1 MPGPGKSDAVRFDE
15 LQRALRLALELRE
28 LPPGSLLQKR
38 HAIDGLRALVGAQV
52 GVWAYVD
59 GVSAGTGFL
68 RTLLDI
74 GWCGD
79 AERRAFR
86 SYVDRE
92 QWVSIDPSMPPL
104 ARAATSPMFT
114 FTRDQLLGDR
124 AWYGSEHVQGLRRT
138 ARVDSFIYT
147 AYGPT
152 ANAAVALSLHRA
164 WGERQFSERER
175 RLVDLFHRECVFLHE
190 AQGADLAPAILHGLS
205 PRMREVLRGLSRGR
219 SEKEVAAALRLSPHT
234 VHDHVKALYRHVG
247 VHSRSE
253 LLARGLGGA

>member
-1 MPGPGKSDAVRFDE
+1 MTGAGKSDAVRFDE
-15 LQRALRLALELRE
+15 LQKALRLALELRE

-38 HAIDGLRALVGAQV
+38 HALDGLRSLVGAQV

-68 RTLLDI
+68 RTSLDV

-104 ARAATSPMFT
+104 ARAITPPMST

-124 AWYGSEHVQGLRRT
+124 AWYGSEHVQSLRRT

-152 ANAAVALSLHRA
+152 RNAAVALSFHRA

-190 AQGADLAPAILHGLS
+190 PQPGLPPAILRGLS
-205 PRMREVLRGLSRGR
+205 PRLREVLRGLSRGA

-234 VHDHVKALYRHVG
+234 IHDHVKALYRHFG

-253 LLARGLGGA
+253 LLARCFGGG